1 MSPKKSPT
9 IEELREAYES
19 ARERCDIFFEQA
31 EKPLGPEDSAEHQWL
46 KNLTLDALAKFYD
59 AGGKL
64 GPVEPP
70 DEPIGMS
77 VATDD
82 KMI

>member
-1 MSPKKSPT
+1 MPPKKSPT
-9 IEELREAYES
+9 IEELHGAYES
-19 ARERCDIFFEQA
+19 ARERCNTFFDHA
-31 EKPLGPEDSAEHQWL
+31 EKPLSPEDSAEHQWL
-46 KNLTLDALAKFYD
+46 NKLALDALAKFYD

-64 GPVEPP
+64 GPIEPP